1 MKIES
6 IKKVNKDYVINIS
19 NQEIIVDENTLIK
32 FNLYKGKE
40 IDNLEEIRESIKFE
54 LELKKA
60 KEYLKK
66 PKTEYEVRC
75 ILTDYQDEI
84 IKILKASYLIN
95 DEMYAYSYKV
105 KMENKRIGKN
115 NILSDLRDLKVDEN
129 ILNKLEFDRE
139 IENIKYY
146 IEHQNIN
153 KSSRVIKETLKA
165 KLIAKGFN
173 INDINSLIECLE
185 TNDDEQI
192 KKDYEKAL
200 RKYNDL
206 SNYELKRKV
215 IKYLLQKGYSYE
227 LINSIISL

>member
-6 IKKVNKDYVINIS
+6 IKRVDKDYVINIS
-19 NQEIIVDENTLIK
+19 NQEIVVDENTLIK

-40 IDNLEEIRESIKFE
+40 IDNLDEILESIKFE
-54 LELKKA
+54 MELKKA
-60 KEYLKK
+60 KEFLKK
-66 PKTEYEVRC
+66 PKTEYEVKS
-75 ILTDYQDEI
+75 ILTNYVDEI
-84 IKILKASYLIN
+84 IKILKDSYLIN
-95 DEMYAYSYKV
+95 DEMYAYSYKI

-115 NILSDLRDLKVDEN
+115 NILSDLRSLRVDES
-129 ILNKLEFDRE
+129 ILNNLEFDRE

-153 KSSRVIKETLKA
+153 KSSRMLKETLKA

-173 INDINSLIECLE
+173 VSDINSLIDDLE

-200 RKYNDL
+200 RKYSNL
-206 SNYELKRKV
+206 SNYELKTKV